1 MKWTIHQLYQLQNKG
16 LTFDEIVDG
25 KEFVNTDPQ
34 IRRMS
39 DVHVKGR
46 ADISSSKVTFHL
58 KISGE
63 MTLPCARTLVDVP
76 YPFSIEATETYLF
89 NSDADYENDGEMR
102 IVEGEVVDLLPLIKE
117 LIIVE
122 IPLQVFSDNQE
133 QKGAAPQSG
142 KDWEV
147 VTEEEQ
153 QEKVD
158 PRLAVLEN
166 FFKNKENN

>member
-16 LTFDEIVDG
+16 LTFDEVIDG
-25 KEFVNTDPQ
+25 KEFMNADPQ

-39 DVHVKGR
+39 DVHVKVR

-76 YPFSIEATETYLF
+76 YPFEINATETFLL
-89 NSDADYENDGEMR
+89 NVNADYEEDAEVR
-102 IVEGEVVDLLPLIKE
+102 IVEGETVDLQPLIQE

-122 IPLQVFSDNQE
+122 IPLQVFSENQ
-133 QKGAAPQSG
+133 QAAGAAPQSG

-166 FFKNKENN
+166 FFKDKKK

>member
-1 MKWTIHQLYQLQNKG
+1 
-16 LTFDEIVDG
+16 
-25 KEFVNTDPQ
+25 
-34 IRRMS
+34 
-39 DVHVKGR
+39 
-46 ADISSSKVTFHL
+46 
-58 KISGE
+58 

-76 YPFSIEATETYLF
+76 YPFEINATETFLL
-89 NSDADYENDGEMR
+89 NVNADYEEDAEVR
-102 IVEGEVVDLLPLIKE
+102 VVEGETVDLQPLIQE

-122 IPLQVFSDNQE
+122 IPLQVFSENQ
-133 QKGAAPQSG
+133 QAAGAAPQSG

-166 FFKNKENN
+166 FFKDKKK

>member
-16 LTFDEIVDG
+16 LTFDEVVDG
-25 KEFVNTDPQ
+25 AEFVNSDPQ
-34 IRRMS
+34 IRHMS
-39 DVHVKGR
+39 EVNVKGR

-63 MTLPCARTLVDVP
+63 MTLPCARTLVDVL
-76 YPFSIEATETYLF
+76 YPFEINATETFLL
-89 NSDADYENDGEMR
+89 NVNADYEEDAEIR
-102 IVEGEVVDLLPLIKE
+102 IVEGEVVDLKPLIEE

-122 IPLQVFSDNQE
+122 IPMQVFSGDQ
-133 QKGAAPQSG
+133 QTAGAAPQSG

-153 QEKVD
+153 NNKVD

-166 FFKNKENN
+166 FFKNKEK